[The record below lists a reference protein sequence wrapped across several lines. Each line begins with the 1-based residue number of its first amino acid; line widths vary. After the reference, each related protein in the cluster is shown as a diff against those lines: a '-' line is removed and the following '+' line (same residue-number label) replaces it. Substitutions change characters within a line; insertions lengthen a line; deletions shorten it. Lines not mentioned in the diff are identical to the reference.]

1 MLGGLPPISSLLSW
15 LSRHLSRT
23 ITPMLVSYL
32 VVADP
37 TTVVVYNCSAILA
50 ISTKG
55 GLDFVHHI
63 VIYFSAYDPFSDFL

>member
-1 MLGGLPPISSLLSW
+1 
-15 LSRHLSRT
+15 
-23 ITPMLVSYL
+23 MLVSYL